1 MADPRLAVLQ
11 RTYDRA
17 RRGRDLKDWGLR
29 PQPPDPGSSLALD
42 DDRFMAELGGLVNI
56 TALFPIMNATDNL
69 AAVADLIESRPKTRN
84 SYTASLLTLCRAA
97 VEAAAKTIWLLCEP
111 DRTVRR
117 ARCIG
122 FTDSELAAQRGFHAV
137 ERRRFQTQPDRDRDP
152 NCLKFLKHV
161 ELFEQRIG
169 MMGGH
174 KREKA
179 PSFSGFVAKA
189 GKWVDEHGPPM
200 MMASCAATASSW
212 ESPGSTSSALGSCTA
227 TSGPWITSRPVSWRR
242 FAWSPMVS
250 ALRSAWSSVPWRY
263 TKRRPNDM
271 ERRLGGSAFTRIAS
285 SRRLLIGRRST
296 LERRSGV
303 AWLPLDHHAA
313 ADDDPDV
320 AVPAKSPDSS
330 STTKSIC

>member
-1 MADPRLAVLQ
+1 
-11 RTYDRA
+11 
-17 RRGRDLKDWGLR
+17 
-29 PQPPDPGSSLALD
+29 
-42 DDRFMAELGGLVNI
+42 MAELGGLVNI

-137 ERRRFQTQPDRDRDP
+137 ERRRIQTQPDRDRDP

-189 GKWVDEHGPPM
+189 GKWVDEHAPAHDDGELCGNGFELGVSRFYIVGSGFVHGYKWAM
-200 MMASCAATASSW
+200 DYVQTGELETFRMVADGLGAAVGMVECAVALYEAQAQRHGAATGRQRIYPDRIEPTIIDW
-212 ESPGSTSSALGSCTA
+212 SALYA
-227 TSGPWITSRPVSWRR
+227 
-242 FAWSPMVS
+242 
-250 ALRSAWSSVPWRY
+250 
-263 TKRRPNDM
+263 
-271 ERRLGGSAFTRIAS
+271 
-285 SRRLLIGRRST
+285 
-296 LERRSGV
+296 
-303 AWLPLDHHAA
+303 
-313 ADDDPDV
+313 
-320 AVPAKSPDSS
+320 
-330 STTKSIC
+330 